1 MYLLF
6 VAAHLQSFS
15 KFEINVH
22 CYHNFTFFYSPSDG
36 KCGLVNSLNST
47 LSLSMICSP
56 LCWIYTD
63 WKREDG
69 KRKSGNFQV
78 LKHILLSN
86 PALIII
92 GFLPTHQHFFSFFHK
107 SQDKMYL
114 KNVHLENGYY
124 IFRGMECY
132 TSFCQVLPFFV
143 NCETYITCGGA
154 SSGVEVCIAGTLIQV
169 EIDDDGSTTQHNKW
183 FQKLL
188 EHLSTSFFSFS
199 FFFIQSQSKL
209 PELSWK
215 VIKQENMWVC
225 VFGEGTLFKHRKKL
239 LNTLIQFH

>member
-1 MYLLF
+1 MYIVTIILLF
-6 VAAHLQSFS
+6 FLFSFWR
-15 KFEINVH
+15 KMWA
-22 CYHNFTFFYSPSDG
+22 G
-36 KCGLVNSLNST
+36 QLNST

-63 WKREDG
+63 WKREDE